1 MAAHTSIRTV
11 FMGTPDFAVTVFQGL
26 LGIREAAGRPLEVV
40 GVFTQPDR
48 PAGRGQKL
56 ALPAVK
62 RAAQEV
68 GVPVFQPE
76 RLRRPDALASLE
88 ALAPDLIV
96 VAAYAQILSQR
107 VLDLPPYGCLNV
119 HASLLPRYRGAAP
132 IQAAIRDGAAE
143 SGITIML
150 MDAGLD
156 TGPILSKVAVQLD
169 PAETAGSL
177 AAKLSEAGARL
188 LADTVPRWIAGE
200 LQPMPQDDA
209 WATLTRPMRKED
221 ERIDWSQPA
230 VTIERQIRALQPSPG
245 AFTLLGQDALKV
257 LVASVLP
264 RPHEGAPP
272 GTLLPSSEGP
282 TVATGQGL
290 LLLRTVQP
298 AGKRPMPAV
307 DWLRGARLSEGTV
320 LGNG

>member
-1 MAAHTSIRTV
+1 MRVV
-11 FMGTPDFAVTVFQGL
+11 FLGTPAFAVPTL
-26 LGIREAAGRPLEVV
+26 DRLAAAGHEVAAV
-40 GVFTQPDR
+40 VTQPDR
-48 PAGRGQKL
+48 PRGRGQQAAAPPVKQA
-56 ALPAVK
+56 AL
-62 RAAQEV
+62 RL
-68 GVPVFQPE
+68 GLPVYQPE
-76 RLRRPDALASLE
+76 RIRRPEAHEYLAALTPRAMVVVGYGQIIPQSIID
-88 ALAPDLIV
+88 LAPLGI
-96 VAAYAQILSQR
+96 
-107 VLDLPPYGCLNV
+107 LNV